1 MRVLRFAQEPGSDK
15 GDGCDNSYNSK
26 GKNKYRSSSPF
37 DYAQGQDD
45 GVKQT
50 TTSAKATATA
60 TATTKYGDPSPFG
73 FAQGQDDDVGGLN
86 S

>member
-60 TATTKYGDPSPFG
+60 TILPHSASLRVRMTTS
-73 FAQGQDDDVGGLN
+73 VV
-86 S
+86 

>member
-60 TATTKYGDPSPFG
+60 TTKYGDPSPFG

>member
-1 MRVLRFAQEPGSDK
+1 MRLPFLLSGLADENCNG
-15 GDGCDNSYNSK
+15 
-26 GKNKYRSSSPF
+26 KYRDPSPF

-45 GVKQT
+45 DVKQT
-50 TTSAKATATA
+50 TTSAKATA